1 MLSGRERPLF
11 IAHTGTFAA
20 LLAAGSWISIPFV
33 PVPLTLQTLFLFLAA
48 GSMGRYAA
56 APVLLYLLLGAL
68 NFPVFHNGAAGIG
81 VFLGPTGGFLLGFVP
96 AAIVSGLCFER
107 RSSAVQ
113 WAGMGAAASIYYACG
128 IAWLAF
134 SSGLS
139 LPAAVLAGAVPFI
152 PGDLLKAF
160 AAHTVN
166 ARVSRIVRAPG
177 DWGIVK

>member
-1 MLSGRERPLF
+1 MLSGRERALF

-48 GSMGRYAA
+48 GFMGRYAV
-56 APVLLYLLLGAL
+56 APVLLFLLLGAL

-81 VFLGPTGGFLLGFVP
+81 VLLGPTGGYLLGFVP
-96 AAIVSGLCFER
+96 AAFVSGMCYEH
-107 RSSAVQ
+107 RSWQAR
-113 WAGMGAAASIYYACG
+113 WAGMGAGASIYYACG
-128 IAWLAF
+128 IAWLAY

-139 LPAAVLAGAVPFI
+139 LPAAILVGAVPFV

-160 AAHTVN
+160 AAYTVTN
-166 ARVSRIVRAPG
+166 RVSRITGVNTRRG
-177 DWGIVK
+177 EQ